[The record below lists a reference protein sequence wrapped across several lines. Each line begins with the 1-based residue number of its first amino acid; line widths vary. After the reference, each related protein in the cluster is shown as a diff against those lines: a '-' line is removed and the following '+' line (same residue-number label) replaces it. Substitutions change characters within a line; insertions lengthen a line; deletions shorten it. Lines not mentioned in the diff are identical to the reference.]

1 MRTPILII
9 NMKNYTEVSGDQ
21 AVRLAKAAEEV
32 AGELSVEIAVAPPLP
47 SLGQVVQAVSIPVLA
62 QHTDPAKEGS
72 TTGAIVPE
80 MVKAL
85 GAAGSLVNHSEK
97 RLPFEVIGET
107 VHRLKGIGL
116 TAVVCAKT
124 SDEVAQITGLGP
136 DFVAIEPPELIGSG
150 IAVSKAQP
158 EIVSRAVEAARKVDH
173 SVRVICGAGI
183 VTGEDVASALK
194 LGSVGVLVA
203 SGIVKAVDWQDKIRE
218 LALPLQG

>member
-1 MRTPILII
+1 MKTPILII
-9 NMKNYTEVSGDQ
+9 NMKNYSEVSGER
-21 AVRLAKAAEEV
+21 AVRLAKAAEGI
-32 AGELSVEIAVAPPLP
+32 AGKLNVEIAVAPPLP

-62 QHTDPAKEGS
+62 QHIDPAKEGS

-80 MVKAL
+80 LVKAL

-97 RLPFEVIGET
+97 RVPFEVIRET
-107 VHRLKGIGL
+107 VHRLKEAGL
-116 TAVVCAKT
+116 AVVVCAKT

-158 EIVSRAVEAARKVDH
+158 EIVSSAVEAARKVDPT
-173 SVRVICGAGI
+173 VRVICGAGI

-218 LALPLQG
+218 LAEPLQC